1 MFTGI
6 SIDRFFQTV
15 MAQLVV
21 NQIHQFIYSYL
32 YNNNRIG
39 RKGKMKSYN
48 VLFRLK
54 KNVLKKYVVNEN
66 ENKMKSAV

>member
-1 MFTGI
+1 
-6 SIDRFFQTV
+6 